1 MCVVFIQTYFLI
13 MLNYFFEAVFN
24 KKFYFTNNTGIGA
37 FCDILSETLPNINFL
52 SDPFPLVPIITRSA
66 FVE

>member
-1 MCVVFIQTYFLI
+1 